1 MAFEKIIK
9 ETEKLIAL
17 EKGKTTRRNQ
27 LLNRLKV
34 LKALQTE
41 AKTIKGAEDIEKLI
55 LKKDKFGRPFFS
67 DYQEKLK
74 ALKDLQSNKYTD
86 PKTNK
91 VFTPKEW
98 LSPTKPD
105 GTKYSEASIGAFRNK
120 FRDPDTFKEKKA
132 EYQKGYMAKKK
143 KDPSYRAKFK
153 EAKTKEYFKDI
164 DKKLKI
170 DKGAGKAV
178 LQLQDNKLLAYLL
191 TAAKKQ
197 KKNLKGNDTP
207 RFEEVTKNKKF
218 ADWLKRKITE
228 KRNWKRVKNG
238 KMEK

>member
-74 ALKDLQSNKYTD
+74 ALK
-86 PKTNK
+86 
-91 VFTPKEW
+91 
-98 LSPTKPD
+98 SPPR
-105 GTKYSEASIGAFRNK
+105 IK
-120 FRDPDTFKEKKA
+120 F
-132 EYQKGYMAKKK
+132 
-143 KDPSYRAKFK
+143 
-153 EAKTKEYFKDI
+153 
-164 DKKLKI
+164 
-170 DKGAGKAV
+170 
-178 LQLQDNKLLAYLL
+178 N
-191 TAAKKQ
+191 
-197 KKNLKGNDTP
+197 
-207 RFEEVTKNKKF
+207 
-218 ADWLKRKITE
+218 
-228 KRNWKRVKNG
+228 
-238 KMEK
+238 